1 MSNLNEPERKPALT
15 VVVQSW
21 ATPLIGLLML
31 VLGLVGGFYL
41 RPLFSPQGE
50 GQPQAAATTAPTSVA
65 AVAPVD
71 PGQSV
76 ATVAP
81 TADPTAV
88 AESQASLMEFLV
100 GQTKHFIGDPN
111 APVTIIEFSDFQ

>member
-31 VLGLVGGFYL
+31 VVGLAVGFYV
-41 RPLFSPQGE
+41 RPLLTQQGE
-50 GQPQAAATTAPTSVA
+50 AQQQTASSVPTSA
-65 AVAPVD
+65 AVAPAAA
-71 PGQSV
+71 GQSV

-81 TADPTAV
+81 TADPTAL
-88 AESQASLMEFLV
+88 AESQKGLMEFLT
-100 GQTKHFIGDPN
+100 GQMRHFRGDPN

>member
-1 MSNLNEPERKPALT
+1 MSNLTEPERKPALT

-31 VLGLVGGFYL
+31 VVGLVGGFYL
-41 RPLFSPQGE
+41 RPLFSAPE
-50 GQPQAAATTAPTSVA
+50 ATPTAALPPTSAPAAAS
-65 AVAPVD
+65 D
-71 PGQSV
+71 QSV

-81 TADPTAV
+81 TADPTAI
-88 AESQASLMEFLV
+88 AESQKSLMEFLT
-100 GQTKHFIGDPN
+100 GQMKYFRGDPN

>member
-31 VLGLVGGFYL
+31 VVGLVAGFYA
-41 RPLFSPQGE
+41 RPLFTQQDE
-50 GQPQAAATTAPTSVA
+50 AEPQAAASVPPTSPA
-65 AVAPVD
+65 AAPVNA
-71 PGQSV
+71 GQSV

-88 AESQASLMEFLV
+88 AESQKSLMDFLT
-100 GQTKHFIGDPN
+100 GQMKHFRGDPD

>member
-15 VVVQSW
+15 IVFQSW

-31 VLGLVGGFYL
+31 VVGLAAGFYA
-41 RPLFSPQGE
+41 RPLLTQQAE
-50 GQPQAAATTAPTSVA
+50 DLQAAATLPPTSAVA
-65 AVAPVD
+65 APAD
-71 PGQSV
+71 TGQTV

-88 AESQASLMEFLV
+88 AESQKGLMEFLT
-100 GQTKHFIGDPN
+100 GQMRHFKGDPD

>member
-21 ATPLIGLLML
+21 ATPLVGLLML
-31 VLGLVGGFYL
+31 VLGLAAGFYA
-41 RPLFSPQGE
+41 RPLFDRPDADQ
-50 GQPQAAATTAPTSVA
+50 QAAAILPPTTAPVNA
-65 AVAPVD
+65 NA
-71 PGQSV
+71 GQSV
-76 ATVAP
+76 ATATP
-81 TADPTAV
+81 TADPTAL

-100 GQTKHFIGDPN
+100 GQMKHFKGDEN

>member
-31 VLGLVGGFYL
+31 VVGLVAGFYL
-41 RPLFSPQGE
+41 RPLFT
-50 GQPQAAATTAPTSVA
+50 QPGGAQQAEATTPPTSAAAQSDA
-65 AVAPVD
+65 
-71 PGQSV
+71 GQSV

-81 TADPTAV
+81 TADPTAL
-88 AESQASLMEFLV
+88 AESQASLMEFLE
-100 GQTKHFIGDPN
+100 GQMKHFKGDPN

>member
-41 RPLFSPQGE
+41 RPLFSKGE
-50 GQPQAAATTAPTSVA
+50 AQPQASPITAPTSAIVA
-65 AVAPVD
+65 QPGAPE
-71 PGQSV
+71 SV
-76 ATVAP
+76 ATTAP
-81 TADPTAV
+81 TADPTAL

-100 GQTKHFIGDPN
+100 GQTKHFLGDAN

>member
-31 VLGLVGGFYL
+31 VVGMVAGFYL
-41 RPLFSPQGE
+41 RPLF
-50 GQPQAAATTAPTSVA
+50 GQPDEPEQQASAVTPPTSAV
-65 AVAPVD
+65 VAPVD
-71 PGQSV
+71 TGQ
-76 ATVAP
+76 TVPTAAS

-100 GQTKHFIGDPN
+100 GQTKHFEGDPN